1 MAGTVETLHH
11 KFISKL
17 NTLEDLGLYVHEAL
31 ISYEQSEYFSHTTV
45 DVPKQTSY
53 SKYMD
58 MTIGNKTDLQ
68 NFMDEKSLMQSKMD
82 SMVIDIARLK
92 AAYNTGVTPILSKY
106 YNNEK
111 ESHSLHKQYRTL
123 VTSENVLDKMDW
135 ILSEIKS
142 IIKQLQK
149 TKFKVFIKNHVKK
162 DSIVYCEEG
171 MDDILQAL
179 QGSDSGEESTEE
191 DASYIDFYTV
201 IQQYY
206 EKYDHIKPHM
216 PIENEVIDVCDV
228 CDGKMTIFPDTS
240 ELRCD
245 DCGNTETLE
254 GTVFEDNQF
263 YTQQGQCTKHK
274 KYDARRHCK
283 KWMDQNQAKENKTF
297 PTADIDFLN
306 EKARKYYTRNGKL
319 RSMRGMKCKQMRQW
333 LKELGLTKYNQNTP
347 LLRKIITSLNGKAI
361 IPPQL
366 KYDEEQKI
374 LVLFSRAMDVYDQI
388 MEEKIT
394 NTSKKRRNN
403 KPYYPY
409 VLFKILCI
417 VLKPGKRLR
426 GLIEC
431 IHLQS
436 DTTLKNHD
444 MVWKQICQRLQEQGE
459 KNFRYCPTDRT
470 ILIDIF

>member
-1 MAGTVETLHH
+1 MSGTVETLHH

-17 NTLEDLGLYVHEAL
+17 NTLEDLGIYVHEAL
-31 ISYEQSEYFSHTTV
+31 ISYEQSEYYDEENYEIHKVTN
-45 DVPKQTSY
+45 Y

-58 MTIGNKTDLQ
+58 MTIKNHGRRTKIQDKINAL
-68 NFMDEKSLMQSKMD
+68 
-82 SMVIDIARLK
+82 VIDIAKLK
-92 AAYNTGVTPILSKY
+92 AIYNTGVTPILSKY
-106 YNNEK
+106 YNESS
-111 ESHSLHKQYRTL
+111 ESHELHRQYKTF
-123 VTSENVLDKMDW
+123 VASENILDKMDW
-135 ILSEIKS
+135 AMHEIES
-142 IIKQLQK
+142 LVQGLNK
-149 TKFKVFIKNHVKK
+149 TKFKLFIKNHVHE
-162 DSIVYCEEG
+162 DAPMYCEAG
-171 MDDILQAL
+171 MDDVMKAL
-179 QGSDSGEESTEE
+179 QELIEANADLEKEENPYTNFYDIVRKYTE
-191 DASYIDFYTV
+191 
-201 IQQYY
+201 QY
-206 EKYDHIKPHM
+206 EQIKPHLS
-216 PIENEVIDVCDV
+216 IEREIIDICDL
-228 CDGKMTIFPDTS
+228 CNGKMTIFQDTS

-245 DCGNTETLE
+245 ICGNITTLE

-297 PTADIDFLN
+297 PQKDIDALN
-306 EKARKYYTRNGKL
+306 ERAQAYYTRNGKL
-319 RSMRGMKCKQMRQW
+319 RTMRGMKCKQLRDW

-347 LLRKIITSLNGKAI
+347 LLRKIITSQNGKAV

-374 LVLFSRAMDVYDQI
+374 LALFSRAMDVYDQL
-388 MEEKIT
+388 MEEKVT
-394 NTSKKRRNN
+394 DTSKKRRNN

-417 VLKPGKRLR
+417 VLKPGARLR

-444 MVWKQICQRLQEQGE
+444 VTWKQICQRLQDEGE
-459 KNFRYCPTDRT
+459 KSFVYAPTDRT
-470 ILIDIF
+470 ILIDVF

>member
-31 ISYEQSEYFSHTTV
+31 ISYEQSEYFT
-45 DVPKQTSY
+45 
-53 SKYMD
+53 
-58 MTIGNKTDLQ
+58 
-68 NFMDEKSLMQSKMD
+68 DEKSKMQEKLD
-82 SMVIDIARLK
+82 SLVIDIARLK
-92 AAYNTGVTPILSKY
+92 AIYNTGVTPILSKY
-106 YNNEK
+106 YTEEE
-111 ESHSLHKQYRTL
+111 ESHELHWQYRTL
-123 VTSENVLDKMDW
+123 VTSENIIDKMDW
-135 ILSEIKS
+135 SVHEIKMLV
-142 IIKQLQK
+142 KQLQK
-149 TKFKVFIKNHVKK
+149 TKFRQFIKTYVKRE
-162 DSIVYCEEG
+162 SNIFCEEG
-171 MDDILQAL
+171 MDDILQAI
-179 QGSDSGEESTEE
+179 QGSSESSDGKDHSEE
-191 DASYIDFYTV
+191 AYYADFYNTV
-201 IQQYY
+201 QQYY
-206 EKYDHIKPHM
+206 EKYEQVKPHL
-216 PIENEVIDVCDV
+216 PIEREIIDVCEV
-228 CDGKMTIFPDTS
+228 CNGKMTIFPDTS
-240 ELRCD
+240 EMRCD

-297 PTADIDFLN
+297 PQEVINALN
-306 EKARKYYTRNGKL
+306 EKAKKYYTRNGKL
-319 RSMRGMKCKQMRQW
+319 RSMRGMKCKQVREW
-333 LKELGLTKYNQNTP
+333 LKELDKTKYNPNTP
-347 LLRKIITSLNGKAI
+347 LLRKIITSQNGKAI

-444 MVWKQICQRLQEQGE
+444 RVWKEICKRLQEQGE
-459 KNFRYCPTDRT
+459 KNFVYKPTDRT